1 MEPSVSPSN
10 APTPQAHTSSPD
22 AAAHKLTAL
31 TSLLENLDEAPR
43 AEAAPR
49 SRSEHSHQNQLVQV
63 RLGVASSLF
72 SALRAKH
79 PPTAA
84 HCLRVAL
91 GCSSWVLNMEVP
103 DETRDEIEVAALL
116 HDIGKIGVPDRI
128 LSKPSK
134 LTADEAAEIEAH
146 RQRGIEILQAC
157 SASPEILDIVRFAT
171 AWYDGGRKSFDRRG
185 DQLPLGARML
195 AIMDAFDSM
204 TTDHVWRRAMSR
216 ERAVAELFECAGAQ
230 FDPHL
235 TKQFCS
241 LLSADQ
247 VKFSAS
253 VAQRWL
259 YELHPEASNALWCL
273 GKLQRDAGP
282 VVDSMDYVFQQRLL
296 DGMQDAVVFVD
307 RDLKVFYWNRAAER
321 LTGITAVSV
330 QHRHWSPALVQMCDE
345 RNEITTEELC
355 PVRQAVASG
364 AQEVQRMLIVGRDGN
379 VVSVDVQVTPVL
391 GRDGTMQGAAMVLHD
406 ASSQITLEE
415 RVQSLHERATRDP
428 LTSVANRAEFDRV
441 HVQFVETH
449 LDRGLPCSLIICDI
463 DFFKRINDN
472 YGHQAGDEALITFA
486 ALLRR
491 SHRPGDLVAR
501 YGGEEFVM
509 LCADCDNATATA
521 RAEEIRRELAELPHS
536 SLGGKCI
543 TASFGVT
550 EIQDGDTPETM
561 LRRADRALLQAKD
574 LGRNTVVQLG
584 SGISGDGKAKKSAGW
599 FSWFQRT
606 PPDQLLERQLTTA
619 VPLKVAVEKL
629 RGFVADHH
637 AEIASIEE
645 DHIVLMIDGQ
655 YTPLLRRVQDRPVPF
670 RIELCF
676 TEKQFEKQ
684 GQEGNG
690 HLRTVIDVAIRP
702 QRNRDRR
709 RRDVLERAR
718 KLISSLKSYLMA
730 QDHAGAAVRGE
741 EEPSGVIE
749 KACSMFAPLLG
760 GGRPKHDDDR

>member
-1 MEPSVSPSN
+1 V
-10 APTPQAHTSSPD
+10 
-22 AAAHKLTAL
+22 
-31 TSLLENLDEAPR
+31 
-43 AEAAPR
+43 
-49 SRSEHSHQNQLVQV
+49 
-63 RLGVASSLF
+63 
-72 SALRAKH
+72 
-79 PPTAA
+79 
-84 HCLRVAL
+84 
-91 GCSSWVLNMEVP
+91 
-103 DETRDEIEVAALL
+103 
-116 HDIGKIGVPDRI
+116 GVPDRV
-128 LSKPSK
+128 LSKPGK
-134 LTADEAAEIEAH
+134 LSEVEVAEIEDH
-146 RQRGIEILQAC
+146 RQRGLEILTSC

-171 AWYDGGRKSFDRRG
+171 AWYDGGRKNFDRRG
-185 DQLPLGARML
+185 DQLPLGARMV

-204 TTDHVWRRAMSR
+204 TTDHVWRRALSR

-241 LLSADQ
+241 LLSTDQ
-247 VKFSAS
+247 VKFNES
-253 VAQRWL
+253 VAKRWL
-259 YELHPEASNALWCL
+259 HELHAEASNALWCL
-273 GKLQRDAGP
+273 GKLRPDGP
-282 VVDSMDYVFQQRLL
+282 PNATTLEFVFQQRLL
-296 DGMQDAVVFVD
+296 DAMQDAVVFVD
-307 RDLKVFYWNRAAER
+307 RELKVFYWNRAAER
-321 LTGITAVSV
+321 LTGIPASSV
-330 QHRHWSPALVQMCDE
+330 QHRQWSPSLVQMSDE
-345 RNEITTEELC
+345 RSEIVTDDQC
-355 PVRQAVASG
+355 PVLHAVASG
-364 AQEVQRMLIVGRDGN
+364 SQEVRRMLIVGRDGQ
-379 VVSVDVQVTPVL
+379 VVSVDVQATPVL
-391 GRDGTMQGAAMVLHD
+391 GREGLVQGATLTLHD

-449 LDRGLPCSLIICDI
+449 LERGLPCSLIICDI

-472 YGHQAGDEALITFA
+472 YGHQAGDEALVTFA

-491 SHRPGDLVAR
+491 NHRPGDLVAR

-521 RAEEIRRELAELPHS
+521 RAEEIRRELAEFQQP

-584 SGISGDGKAKKSAGW
+584 SGISGDAHGKSTKGW
-599 FSWFQRT
+599 FTWFRRT

-637 AEIASIEE
+637 AEIVSIEE
-645 DHIVLMIDGQ
+645 DHIALKIDGQ
-655 YTPLLRRVQDRPVPF
+655 YTPLLRRNHDRPVPF
-670 RIELCF
+670 CIELRF
-676 TEKQFEKQ
+676 TEQQWGK
-684 GQEGNG
+684 EGNEG
-690 HLRTVIDVAIRP
+690 NSQLRTVIDVAIRP

-718 KLISSLKSYLMA
+718 QLISSLKSYLMA
-730 QDHAGAAVRGE
+730 QDHAGVAGVRGQ
-741 EEPSGVIE
+741 EEPPGMLD
-749 KACSMFAPLLG
+749 KARNMFAPLWG
-760 GGRPKHDDDR
+760 GGEHGHDDR